1 MNDKKRE
8 NVVHCWEKTGILSIW
23 NVDERARLA
32 PRAFSEVAR
41 LFPGN
46 DNDKNDTSGS
56 VNDVDDQEL
65 FDDLSSKFATAVD
78 KETGEV
84 TRKETD
90 EEAAIEDE
98 LIAAV
103 VANAQSSSGGPTTE
117 ERETDSICILL
128 KLIVLLIARKIAGGP
143 GEAMMGPTIG
153 GVMERGGG
161 CPLPLPWQGPWS
173 GCHCICPH
181 SST

>member
-1 MNDKKRE
+1 M
-8 NVVHCWEKTGILSIW
+8 
-23 NVDERARLA
+23 
-32 PRAFSEVAR
+32 
-41 LFPGN
+41 FPGD
-46 DNDKNDTSGS
+46 DNDKNDTSCS

-117 ERETDSICILL
+117 ERETDDEHMN
-128 KLIVLLIARKIAGGP
+128 IVEVDCTADSQKNCRRTWRSDDGTK
-143 GEAMMGPTIG
+143 EW
-153 GVMERGGG
+153 G
-161 CPLPLPWQGPWS
+161 C
-173 GCHCICPH
+173 
-181 SST
+181 